1 MNKSPD
7 MKHDI
12 GNDIGQG
19 TGTTASNTSAD
30 WTNGGNRLVFQHC
43 GNCQNTWYFKRSFCP
58 ACGDQAAVPTPS
70 TGRGLVHASTLVQRA
85 ASDEFRAIAPYRIV
99 LVDLAEGFRVMA
111 HGDKLLL
118 IGDRVQC
125 QIQHIAG
132 RPLPFFNK
140 ETS

>member
-1 MNKSPD
+1 MNNS
-7 MKHDI
+7 HDI
-12 GNDIGQG
+12 GTG
-19 TGTTASNTSAD
+19 TGTGIGKDTGATESSTTAD

-43 GNCQNTWYFKRSFCP
+43 GSCQHTWYFKRSFCP
-58 ACGDQAAVPTPS
+58 ACGHQAPPPTPS

-118 IGDRVQC
+118 IGDRVYC